1 MLIKNIMPKNKSEK
15 ARLKAER
22 KMERREKRK
31 NKKELRKEE
40 EALKNIS
47 NKKVIDGLDII
58 CDVSETKDL
67 PVDCI
72 IGKDINIQIGG
83 KRIVEKGEIKIT
95 QKNRYGLL
103 GPNGSGKST
112 LLKCIYNRLIP
123 SNKNLKIIQVEQTF
137 ITSKKSVYQTL
148 LETNEELFKLKTKM
162 DEFESRELEENE
174 MDEYMETSEK
184 LEELDFDKNDSE
196 IRKILHGLGFT
207 PDQMEKPTE
216 SFSGGWQRR
225 IALGKVLYLNSDVV
239 LLDEPTN
246 HLDLEAVIWLSNYLS
261 ESDKILII
269 VSHSADFLDI
279 VCNQTLFLIN
289 NKIRQYKGGYSRA
302 KYYLM
307 KDEGS
312 LEKKYKELDRKLR
325 EMSSKHKTKK
335 EKEEYV
341 KKLDLPLRMPRYD
354 VIYPKYKCMEIKGNL
369 VKLENVSFSY
379 TEEKLLEN
387 INLELK
393 MGRRYTLVGK
403 NGAGK
408 STLIRILN
416 NELKC
421 NGDIVY
427 NGALKV
433 GVYNQHFDT
442 LLPEEETPVSYLME
456 FMSDDM
462 SLGGNHMKS
471 IRQYLGMIKLE
482 GKAHLQKMGT
492 LSGGQKARVAW
503 LAMILQ
509 QPHLI
514 LLDEP
519 TNHMDLEG
527 IEGMIKSLE
536 NFNGSLVIVTHD
548 PTLITKLETELL
560 VLENNT
566 INSWKGDYD
575 DYMERILLEE

>member
-1 MLIKNIMPKNKSEK
+1 MARKNKSK
-15 ARLKAER
+15 RDDLKNDR

-31 NKKELRKEE
+31 NKKELKKEE
-40 EALKNIS
+40 LAQKNT
-47 NKKVIDGLDII
+47 KKKLIDGLDIM
-58 CDVSETKDL
+58 CDVCEAKDL
-67 PVDCI
+67 PKDCI
-72 IGKDINIQIGG
+72 IANDINIQIGG
-83 KRIVEKGEIKIT
+83 KKIVEGGEIKIT
-95 QKNRYGLL
+95 QNNRYGLL

-112 LLKCIYNRLIP
+112 LLKCLYHRLIP
-123 SNKNLKIIQVEQTF
+123 SNEYIKIIQVEQTF
-137 ITSKKSVYQTL
+137 ITSNKSVYQTL
-148 LETNEELFKLKTKM
+148 LETNKELLELKNM
-162 DEFESRELEENE
+162 LDDYESRELDEDE
-174 MDEYMETSEK
+174 MEKYMEISDK
-184 LEELDFDKNDSE
+184 LDELNFHKNDSE

-207 PDQMEKPTE
+207 PEQMEEPTE

-225 IALGKVLYLNSDVV
+225 IALAKVLYLQADII

-261 ESDKILII
+261 ESDKIMVV
-269 VSHSADFLDI
+269 VSHSSDFLDI

-289 NKIRQYKGGYSRA
+289 NKIKQYKGNYSRA
-302 KYYLM
+302 KYFLM
-307 KDEGS
+307 RDEET
-312 LEKKYKELDRKLR
+312 LEKKYKELDRKLK
-325 EMSSKHKTKK
+325 EMSKKHKSKK
-335 EKEEYV
+335 EKEDYV
-341 KKLDLPLRMPRYD
+341 KQLNLPCRMPRYD
-354 VIYPKYKCMEIKGNL
+354 VLYPKYECMGIKGNL
-369 VKLENVSFSY
+369 VTMENVSFSY
-379 TEEKLLEN
+379 TDDKLLED
-387 INLELK
+387 INLELQ

-408 STLIRILN
+408 STLIKILN
-416 NELKC
+416 GELKC
-421 NGDIVY
+421 NGDITY
-427 NGALKV
+427 NGALRV

-442 LLPEEETPVSYLME
+442 ILPEDETPVSYLLPL
-456 FMSDDM
+456 MSDNM
-462 SLGGNHMKS
+462 SLGGEHMKS

-527 IEGMIKSLE
+527 IEGMIESLKE
-536 NFNGSLVIVTHD
+536 FNGCLVTVTHD

-566 INSWKGDYD
+566 IESWKGDYD
-575 DYMERILLEE
+575 DYMDRILDD